1 MFNIFLESPL
11 RRAECDELTGAE
23 SSDYLLQFCAHCWVE
38 NEVVAKWAQKAWPK
52 DRGCWVKPEYKKS
65 FQVVLSCNN
74 DDLGPLKFALF
85 EETTQ
90 KLTKFLKRFQT
101 DAPMELFLADTNE
114 KILRE
119 LCNQF
124 ILNGIMDGTV
134 KTQDL
139 VKIDV
144 RCNQAEPNIN
154 LGFSICNDTKVLK
167 KNGKINDTT
176 ISNFKKEAKNFY
188 TNLANHIATKIPI
201 QSQFSR
207 CARTL
212 NPINMPQNPES
223 CKKLLMWL

>member
-1 MFNIFLESPL
+1 MQ
-11 RRAECDELTGAE
+11 G
-23 SSDYLLQFCAHCWVE
+23 
-38 NEVVAKWAQKAWPK
+38 KPK
-52 DRGCWVKPEYKKS
+52 YNKN

-124 ILNGIMDGTV
+124 TLNGIMDGTV

-144 RCNQAEPNIN
+144 RCNQAEPNVN
-154 LGFSICNDTKVLK
+154 LGFSICNDTKFLK

-176 ISNFKKEAKNFY
+176 ISNFKRGK
-188 TNLANHIATKIPI
+188 
-201 QSQFSR
+201 
-207 CARTL
+207 
-212 NPINMPQNPES
+212 
-223 CKKLLMWL
+223 

>member
-1 MFNIFLESPL
+1 M
-11 RRAECDELTGAE
+11 
-23 SSDYLLQFCAHCWVE
+23 
-38 NEVVAKWAQKAWPK
+38 
-52 DRGCWVKPEYKKS
+52 
-65 FQVVLSCNN
+65 VLSCNN

-90 KLTKFLKRFQT
+90 KLTKFLKKFQA

-144 RCNQAEPNIN
+144 RCNQAEPNVN

-223 CKKLLMWL
+223 CKKLFDVIIEMLFATKHFTSLVGDVCK